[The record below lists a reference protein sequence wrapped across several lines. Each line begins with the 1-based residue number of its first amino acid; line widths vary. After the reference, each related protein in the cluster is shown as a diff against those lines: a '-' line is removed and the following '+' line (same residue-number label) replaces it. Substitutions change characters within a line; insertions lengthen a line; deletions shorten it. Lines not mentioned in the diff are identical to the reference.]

1 MYCYICIVYICIYPH
16 YSLSSNDSTASR
28 PNEPELRYHVAAKLG
43 QDWRSVCTYLGL
55 QHYELDQANMAH
67 AKLEDKAME
76 ALVMWLRG
84 QEKSR
89 APQSWKTLVEALHW
103 AGHND
108 IASDLERRI
117 KSKTLEVSA
126 PQAPKKLTTHS
137 ESFYLHCS
145 VHVLACWK

>member
-1 MYCYICIVYICIYPH
+1 MYCCICIVYICIYPH

-28 PNEPELRYHVAAKLG
+28 PNEPELRFHVAAKLG

-55 QHYELDQANMAH
+55 QHYQLDQANMAH

-89 APQSWKTLVEALHW
+89 APHSWKTLVEALRR

-108 IASDLERRI
+108 MASDLERRI
-117 KSKTLEVSA
+117 KNKTLEVN
-126 PQAPKKLTTHS
+126 
-137 ESFYLHCS
+137 
-145 VHVLACWK
+145 